1 MILVAESE
9 PEVIWALTWKKRVR
23 IMMRSNRFIEIAT
36 LYAVQ
41 VSVYNDN
48 LKEPRK
54 SSNLYKQKN
63 GDF

>member
-1 MILVAESE
+1 
-9 PEVIWALTWKKRVR
+9 
-23 IMMRSNRFIEIAT
+23 MMRSNRFIEIIAT
-36 LYAVQ
+36 LYTVQ

-63 GDF
+63 GDFWSSKGVFWIQPKAENIKEIKT